1 MSSPKYAGVYIENLA
16 EKVYIFNRLIY
27 MNHASTSPRKSER
40 VKDALTGLFTQ
51 DGILSAGRNFE
62 GLEDGAVMLRA
73 RKALMKLFGFSSA
86 TNVILTGGV
95 TISLN
100 MILGGLLKPG
110 DHALATHVEHNAV
123 SRPLALLQKRGIIDV
138 DFLPC
143 GQDGSFDPRSIG
155 KYIRPNTRLFIM
167 THASN
172 VLGTILPAE
181 ECFTEAKRF
190 GLFTVL
196 DAAQT
201 AGLLP
206 LEMNKNIDV
215 LAFTGHKGLGGLPGS
230 GGFVLG
236 RDAAAAIDPWITGG
250 TGSASQS
257 LEQPDFLP
265 DKYESGTAN
274 IPGILSLA
282 VAVEELLERGLSP
295 IREQTKNLTR
305 RFLDGIRGIP
315 NLVVHGPGDAERS
328 VAIVPVSSPGWDNAL
343 LAGRLFDEY
352 GIITRCG
359 LHCSPLAHQSAG
371 TFPEGSLRFSF
382 GYETT
387 EGEIDA
393 AVRALENL
401 VGRAAGRRGGIQAG
415 N

>member
-1 MSSPKYAGVYIENLA
+1 
-16 EKVYIFNRLIY
+16 

-40 VKDALTGLFTQ
+40 VREALMGLFTR
-51 DGILSAGRNFE
+51 DGMLSAGRNFE

-73 RKALMKLFGFSSA
+73 RKALMKLFGSSSA
-86 TNVILTGGV
+86 ADVILTGGV

-110 DHALATHVEHNAV
+110 DHVLATHLEHNAV
-123 SRPLALLQKRGIIDV
+123 ARPLALLRKRGVIDAE
-138 DFLPC
+138 FLPC
-143 GQDGSFDPRSIG
+143 GRDGSFDPRSIG
-155 KYIRPNTRLFIM
+155 NHIRSNTRLFIM

-172 VLGTILPAE
+172 VLGTILPAA
-181 ECFTEAKRF
+181 ECFAEAKRF

-201 AGLLP
+201 AGVLP
-206 LEMNKNIDV
+206 GEMHENIDV

-230 GGFVLG
+230 GGFILG

-257 LEQPDFLP
+257 LDQPDFLP

-282 VAVEELLERGLSP
+282 ISVEELLERGLSP
-295 IREQTKNLTR
+295 IRERTKSLTR
-305 RFLDGIRGIP
+305 RFLEGIRGIP
-315 NLVVHGPGDAERS
+315 NLLVHGPADADRS
-328 VAIVPVSSPGWDNAL
+328 VAIVPVSFPAWDNAV
-343 LAGRLFDEY
+343 LARRLFDEY

-387 EGEIDA
+387 EGEIDT

-401 VGRAAGRRGGIQAG
+401 A
-415 N
+415 